1 MHGKQGKSCG
11 IDFWERERE
20 REREREGDKKPAQE
34 IKNYEAV
41 GYLANWD
48 RVSGCARV
56 WGLGCGPR
64 LLLLWLYLHIYTVH
78 NSSLYIIPKKEKK
91 TNYI

>member
-1 MHGKQGKSCG
+1 MVNKGNHVALISV
-11 IDFWERERE
+11 

-64 LLLLWLYLHIYTVH
+64 LLTLWLYLHIYTV
-78 NSSLYIIPKKEKK
+78 LLR
-91 TNYI
+91 